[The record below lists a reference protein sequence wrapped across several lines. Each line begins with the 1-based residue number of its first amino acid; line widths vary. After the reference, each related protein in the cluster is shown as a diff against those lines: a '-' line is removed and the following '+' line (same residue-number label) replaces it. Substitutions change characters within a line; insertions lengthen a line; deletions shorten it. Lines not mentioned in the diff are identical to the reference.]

1 MFGYGGR
8 ILTVDV
14 TSGDQRVEEFDAGFA
29 RAYLGGNGFAAKLC
43 YDRIPPGIDAFD
55 PRNLVVFGTGP
66 ITDSV
71 IPGNNRNCVAGKSPL
86 NDLFFDSTFGGRFA
100 GTQRHTGFDAIVI
113 TGAAAEPVYV
123 LVDEQGA
130 RLQPARDLWGK
141 PTLQTARAILD
152 REGWESDV
160 VSIGPAGE
168 RRARIAALA
177 HYWKNRE
184 AFGARGGLAAVLGSK
199 NVKAVVVRGG
209 QKAQFARPDDLKAL
223 VNETREALKKG
234 TYNLHV
240 YGTPNLVKGIN
251 AIGGLG
257 FFNNRLEHSPDAEQV
272 GGERY
277 KLEFHKKDTTCNK
290 CPVACG
296 KTFEVK
302 AGEYAGTVWKMPEYE
317 TIYAFG
323 PMLGNLDPASLIKA
337 EELCD
342 QLGLD
347 TISMGVTIA
356 FVLEC
361 LERGFLTEREVGVPV
376 GWGNHQAVHRL
387 VEMTAR
393 RDGEEYVLNGTKMF
407 ITNGSIA
414 DLVFI
419 AARTDSTAKGSR
431 GISIFAVEKD
441 TPGFKASRALEK
453 MGWHSSNTAELVL
466 EDVRVPHE
474 NLIGEENQGF
484 YYIMSNFQ
492 NERLAIMGQALGEA
506 QRALELTVDHVKNRS
521 AFGGPLWNKQ
531 TIRQRLALRQAEID
545 AGRQLTYHAAWL
557 TEQGEDAVREVSEV
571 KALVGEMVNRVLY
584 DCVQFHGGMGFIA
597 ETAVERLYRDVRIAS
612 IGGGATEVMLDEVAK
627 RL

>member
-1 MFGYGGR
+1 MHGYGGK

-14 TSGDQRVEEFDAGFA
+14 GSGASRVEEFDAAFA

-113 TGAAAEPVYV
+113 TGAALEAVYLV
-123 LVDEQGA
+123 VDEAGA
-130 RLQPARDLWGK
+130 RLMPAKDLWGK
-141 PTLQTARAILD
+141 PTLQTAQAILD
-152 REGWESDV
+152 REGWDSDV
-160 VSIGPAGE
+160 VCIGPAGE
-168 RRARIAALA
+168 RRVRIAALA

-199 NVKAVVVRGG
+199 NIKALVVRGTR
-209 QKAQFARPDDLKAL
+209 KAQFADPEGLKSL

-240 YGTPNLVKGIN
+240 FGTPNLVKGIN

-257 FFNNRLEHSPDAEQV
+257 FYNNRFEYSPDAEQV

-277 KLEFHKKDTTCNK
+277 KEEFHKKDTTCNK

-302 AGEYAGTVWKMPEYE
+302 EGEYAGTVWKMPEYE
-317 TIYAFG
+317 SIYAFG

-361 LERGFLTEREVGVPV
+361 LEQGLLSEKEVGVPV
-376 GWGNHQAVHRL
+376 GWGDHRAVHRL
-387 VEMTAR
+387 VEMTALR
-393 RDGEEYVLNGTKMF
+393 EGFGDVLAE
-407 ITNGSIA
+407 GSA
-414 DLVFI
+414 RL
-419 AARTDSTAKGSR
+419 AARLGPEAGRFLHAVKSLEMPAHSARALKGMSIGYATGTRGGSHHDTRPTAQYAPDFDRRNPEGKAAWAIRSQNFTAVDDSLVLCRFTSERGGYGMYLNESYVRMINAATGWDLDVAELER
-431 GISIFAVEKD
+431 IGERICTLERAFNVREGISRKD
-441 TPGFKASRALEK
+441 DTLPWRVQHEPIPDGPSKGTFCPPE
-453 MGWHSSNTAELVL
+453 EL
-466 EDVRVPHE
+466 DR
-474 NLIGEENQGF
+474 
-484 YYIMSNFQ
+484 
-492 NERLAIMGQALGEA
+492 
-506 QRALELTVDHVKNRS
+506 
-521 AFGGPLWNKQ
+521 
-531 TIRQRLALRQAEID
+531 
-545 AGRQLTYHAAWL
+545 
-557 TEQGEDAVREVSEV
+557 
-571 KALVGEMVNRVLY
+571 
-584 DCVQFHGGMGFIA
+584 
-597 ETAVERLYRDVRIAS
+597 
-612 IGGGATEVMLDEVAK
+612 MLDEYYELRGWSK
-627 RL
+627 NGIPTPERLRTLGLEFAIRS

>member
-1 MFGYGGR
+1 MFGYGGQ

-14 TSGDQRVEEFDAGFA
+14 GSGAQRAEAFDAAFA
-29 RAYLGGNGFAAKLC
+29 RAYLGGNGLAAKLC

-55 PRNLVVFGTGP
+55 PRNLVVLGTGP

-71 IPGNNRNCVAGKSPL
+71 IPGNNRNCLAGKSPL
-86 NDLFFDSTFGGRFA
+86 NGLFFDSTFGGRFA
-100 GTQRHTGFDAIVI
+100 GTQRHTGFDAIAI
-113 TGAAAEPVYV
+113 TGAAPEPVYLV
-123 LVDEQGA
+123 VDETGA
-130 RLQPARDLWGK
+130 TLKPARDLWGK
-141 PTLQTARAILD
+141 PTLPTAQAILD
-152 REGWESDV
+152 REGWDSDV

-199 NVKAVVVRGG
+199 NLKAVVVRGS

-257 FFNNRLEHSPDAEQV
+257 FYNNRFEYSADAEQV

-277 KLEFHKKDTTCNK
+277 KQEFHKKDTTCNK

-302 AGEYAGTVWKMPEYE
+302 EGEYAGTVWKMPEYE
-317 TIYAFG
+317 SIYAFG
-323 PMLGNLDPASLIKA
+323 PMLGSLDPASLIKA

-361 LERGFLTEREVGVPV
+361 LERGFLTEKEIGVPLT
-376 GWGNHQAVHRL
+376 WGDHQAAHRL

-393 RDGEEYVLNGTKMF
+393 REGFGDVLAE
-407 ITNGSIA
+407 GSA
-414 DLVFI
+414 RL
-419 AARTDSTAKGSR
+419 AAR
-431 GISIFAVEKD
+431 
-441 TPGFKASRALEK
+441 
-453 MGWHSSNTAELVL
+453 
-466 EDVRVPHE
+466 
-474 NLIGEENQGF
+474 
-484 YYIMSNFQ
+484 
-492 NERLAIMGQALGEA
+492 LGPEA
-506 QRALELTVDHVKNRS
+506 QRFLHAVKGLEMPAHSARALKGMSIGYATGTRGGSHHDARPTAQYAPDFDRRSPEGKPAWAIRSQNFTAVDDSLVLCRFTSERGGYGMYLNESYVRMINAATGWDLDLQELERIGERICTLER
-521 AFGGPLWNKQ
+521 AFN
-531 TIRQRLALRQAEID
+531 
-545 AGRQLTYHAAWL
+545 
-557 TEQGEDAVREVSEV
+557 VREGISRKDDSLPWRVQHEPIPDGPSKGSFCPPEE
-571 KALVGEMVNRVLY
+571 LNR
-584 DCVQFHGGMGFIA
+584 
-597 ETAVERLYRDVRIAS
+597 
-612 IGGGATEVMLDEVAK
+612 MLDEYYELRGWSK
-627 RL
+627 DGIPTPERLRALNLDFAIQR

>member
-14 TSGDQRVEEFDAGFA
+14 TNGEQRIEEFDAAFA

-43 YDRIPPGIDAFD
+43 HDRIPPGIDPFD
-55 PRNLVVFGTGP
+55 PRNLVVFATGP

-86 NDLFFDSTFGGRFA
+86 NGLFFDSTFGGRFA
-100 GTQRHTGFDAIVI
+100 GTQRHTGFDAIAI
-113 TGAAAEPVYV
+113 TGTSLEPVYLV
-123 LVDEQGA
+123 VDEGGV
-130 RLQPARDLWGK
+130 RLTPAKDLWGQ
-141 PTLQTARAILD
+141 PTLQTAQTILD
-152 REGWESDV
+152 REGWDSDV

-168 RRARIAALA
+168 RRVRIAALA

-184 AFGARGGLAAVLGSK
+184 SFGARGGLAAVLGSK
-199 NVKAVVVRGG
+199 QVKAVVVRGSR
-209 QKAQFARPDDLKAL
+209 KAQFADPDLLKAM

-234 TYNLHV
+234 TSNLHV
-240 YGTPNLVKGIN
+240 FGTPNLVKGIN

-257 FFNNRLEHSPDAEQV
+257 FFNNRFEYSPDAEQV

-277 KLEFHKKDTTCNK
+277 KAEFHKKDTTCNK

-302 AGEYAGTVWKMPEYE
+302 EGEYAGTVWKMPEYE
-317 TIYAFG
+317 SIYAFG

-393 RDGEEYVLNGTKMF
+393 REGFGDVLAEGSARLAERLGPEARKFLHAVKGLEMPAHSARALKGMSIGYATGTRGGSHHDARPTAQYAPDFDRRNPEGKAAWAIRSQNFTAVDDSLVLCRFTSERGGYGMYLNESYVRMINAATGWDLDLAELERIGERICTLERAFNVREGVSRKDDTLPWRVQHEPIPDGPSKGTFCPPEELDRMLEEYYELRGWTKE
-407 ITNGSIA
+407 
-414 DLVFI
+414 
-419 AARTDSTAKGSR
+419 
-431 GISIFAVEKD
+431 GIPTPEKLRALGLEFAV
-441 TPGFKASRALEK
+441 
-453 MGWHSSNTAELVL
+453 
-466 EDVRVPHE
+466 
-474 NLIGEENQGF
+474 
-484 YYIMSNFQ
+484 
-492 NERLAIMGQALGEA
+492 
-506 QRALELTVDHVKNRS
+506 QR
-521 AFGGPLWNKQ
+521 
-531 TIRQRLALRQAEID
+531 
-545 AGRQLTYHAAWL
+545 
-557 TEQGEDAVREVSEV
+557 
-571 KALVGEMVNRVLY
+571 
-584 DCVQFHGGMGFIA
+584 
-597 ETAVERLYRDVRIAS
+597 
-612 IGGGATEVMLDEVAK
+612 
-627 RL
+627 

>member
-1 MFGYGGR
+1 MFGYGGK

-14 TSGDQRVEEFDAGFA
+14 TSGAQRVEEFDAAFA

-43 YDRIPPGIDAFD
+43 YDRIPPEIDAFD
-55 PRNLVVFGTGP
+55 PRNLVVLGTGP

-71 IPGNNRNCVAGKSPL
+71 IPGNNRNCLAGKSPL
-86 NDLFFDSTFGGRFA
+86 NGLFFDSTFGGRFA
-100 GTQRHTGFDAIVI
+100 GTQRHTGFDVI
-113 TGAAAEPVYV
+113 ALTGAAPEPVYV
-123 LVDEQGA
+123 VVDEAGA
-130 RLQPARDLWGK
+130 SLRPARDLWGK
-141 PTLQTARAILD
+141 PTLPTAQAILD
-152 REGWESDV
+152 REGWDSDV

-168 RRARIAALA
+168 RRVRIAALA

-209 QKAQFARPDDLKAL
+209 QKARFAKAEDLKAL

-234 TYNLHV
+234 TFNLHTF
-240 YGTPNLVKGIN
+240 GTPNLVKGIN

-257 FFNNRLEHSPDAEQV
+257 FYNNRVEYSPDAEQV

-277 KLEFHKKDTTCNK
+277 REEFRLKDTTCNK

-323 PMLGNLDPASLIKA
+323 PMLGNLDPGSIVKA

-361 LERGFLTEREVGVPV
+361 LERGFLTEKEIGVPLA
-376 GWGNHQAVHRL
+376 WGNHQAAHRL

-393 RDGEEYVLNGTKMF
+393 REGFGEVLAEG
-407 ITNGSIA
+407 
-414 DLVFI
+414 
-419 AARTDSTAKGSR
+419 AARLAARLGPEAQKFLHAVKGLEMPAHSARALKGMSIGYATGTRGGSHHDARPTAQYAPDFDRRNPEGKAAWAIRSQHFTAVDDSLVLCRFTSERGGYGMYLNESYVRMINAATGWDLDLAELER
-431 GISIFAVEKD
+431 IGERICNLERAFNVREGISRKD
-441 TPGFKASRALEK
+441 DTLPWRVQHEPIPDGPSKGAFCPPE
-453 MGWHSSNTAELVL
+453 EL
-466 EDVRVPHE
+466 
-474 NLIGEENQGF
+474 
-484 YYIMSNFQ
+484 
-492 NERLAIMGQALGEA
+492 
-506 QRALELTVDHVKNRS
+506 NR
-521 AFGGPLWNKQ
+521 
-531 TIRQRLALRQAEID
+531 
-545 AGRQLTYHAAWL
+545 
-557 TEQGEDAVREVSEV
+557 
-571 KALVGEMVNRVLY
+571 
-584 DCVQFHGGMGFIA
+584 
-597 ETAVERLYRDVRIAS
+597 
-612 IGGGATEVMLDEVAK
+612 MLDEYYELRGWSK
-627 RL
+627 DGIPSPERLRALGLDFAIRR

>member
-1 MFGYGGR
+1 MFGYGGK

-14 TSGDQRVEEFDAGFA
+14 TSGEQRIEEFDAAFA

-43 YDRIPPGIDAFD
+43 YDRIPPGIDPFD
-55 PRNLVVFGTGP
+55 PGNLVVFATGP
-66 ITDSV
+66 VTDSV

-86 NDLFFDSTFGGRFA
+86 NGLFFDSTFGGRFA
-100 GTQRHTGFDAIVI
+100 GTQRHTGFDAIAI
-113 TGAAAEPVYV
+113 TGTSPEPVYLV
-123 LVDEQGA
+123 VDEGGV
-130 RLQPARDLWGK
+130 RLTPAKELWGR
-141 PTLQTARAILD
+141 PTLQTAQAILD
-152 REGWESDV
+152 REGWDSDV

-168 RRARIAALA
+168 RRVRIAALA

-199 NVKAVVVRGG
+199 QVKAVVVRGSR
-209 QKAQFARPDDLKAL
+209 KAQFADPDLLKAL

-234 TYNLHV
+234 TANLHV
-240 YGTPNLVKGIN
+240 FGTPNLVKGIN

-257 FFNNRLEHSPDAEQV
+257 FFNNRFEYSPDAEQV

-277 KLEFHKKDTTCNK
+277 KAEFHKKDTTCNK

-393 RDGEEYVLNGTKMF
+393 REGFGDVLAEGSARLADRLGPEARKFLHAVKGLEMPAHSARALKGMSIGYATGTRGGSHHDARPTAQYAPDFDRRNPEGKAAWAIRSQNFTAVDDSLVLCRFTSERGGYGMYLNESYVRMINAATGWDLDLAELERIGERICTLERAFNVREGVSRKDDTLPWRVQHEPIPDGPSKGTFCPPEELDRMLEEYYEL
-407 ITNGSIA
+407 
-414 DLVFI
+414 
-419 AARTDSTAKGSR
+419 R
-431 GISIFAVEKD
+431 GWSKDGIPTPEKLRALGLEFAV
-441 TPGFKASRALEK
+441 
-453 MGWHSSNTAELVL
+453 
-466 EDVRVPHE
+466 
-474 NLIGEENQGF
+474 
-484 YYIMSNFQ
+484 
-492 NERLAIMGQALGEA
+492 
-506 QRALELTVDHVKNRS
+506 QR
-521 AFGGPLWNKQ
+521 
-531 TIRQRLALRQAEID
+531 
-545 AGRQLTYHAAWL
+545 
-557 TEQGEDAVREVSEV
+557 
-571 KALVGEMVNRVLY
+571 
-584 DCVQFHGGMGFIA
+584 
-597 ETAVERLYRDVRIAS
+597 
-612 IGGGATEVMLDEVAK
+612 
-627 RL
+627 

>member
-1 MFGYGGR
+1 MFGYGGT

-14 TSGDQRVEEFDAGFA
+14 TSGDQRVEEFDAAFA

-86 NDLFFDSTFGGRFA
+86 NELFFDSTFGGRFA

-113 TGAAAEPVYV
+113 TGVAPEPVYI

-141 PTLQTARAILD
+141 PTLQTAQAILD

-199 NVKAVVVRGG
+199 NVKAVVVRGSR
-209 QKAQFARPDDLKAL
+209 KAQFARPDDLKAL

-234 TYNLHV
+234 TSNLHV

-302 AGEYAGTVWKMPEYE
+302 EGVYAGTVWKMPEYE
-317 TIYAFG
+317 SIYAFG

-361 LERGFLTEREVGVPV
+361 LERGFLTEKEIGVPLT
-376 GWGNHQAVHRL
+376 WGDHQAAHRL

-393 RDGEEYVLNGTKMF
+393 REGFGDVLAE
-407 ITNGSIA
+407 GSA
-414 DLVFI
+414 RL
-419 AARTDSTAKGSR
+419 AARLDPEARKFLHAVKSLEMPAHSARALKGMSIGYATGTRGGSHHDARPTPQYAPDFDRRSPEGKPAWAVRSQNFTAVDDSLVLCRFTSERGGYGMYLNESYVRMINAATGWDLDLQELERIGERICSLER
-431 GISIFAVEKD
+431 AFNVREGISRKD
-441 TPGFKASRALEK
+441 DTLPWRVQHEPIPDGPSKGAFCPPE
-453 MGWHSSNTAELVL
+453 EL
-466 EDVRVPHE
+466 DR
-474 NLIGEENQGF
+474 
-484 YYIMSNFQ
+484 
-492 NERLAIMGQALGEA
+492 
-506 QRALELTVDHVKNRS
+506 
-521 AFGGPLWNKQ
+521 
-531 TIRQRLALRQAEID
+531 
-545 AGRQLTYHAAWL
+545 
-557 TEQGEDAVREVSEV
+557 
-571 KALVGEMVNRVLY
+571 
-584 DCVQFHGGMGFIA
+584 
-597 ETAVERLYRDVRIAS
+597 
-612 IGGGATEVMLDEVAK
+612 MLDEYYELRGWSKDGIPTPA
-627 RL
+627 RLRALGLEFAIQR

>member
-1 MFGYGGR
+1 MFGYGGK

-14 TSGDQRVEEFDAGFA
+14 TSGAQRVEEFDAAFA

-43 YDRIPPGIDAFD
+43 YDRIPPEIDAFD
-55 PRNLVVFGTGP
+55 PRNLVVLGTGP

-71 IPGNNRNCVAGKSPL
+71 IPGNNRNCLAGKSPL
-86 NDLFFDSTFGGRFA
+86 NGLFFDSTFGGRFA
-100 GTQRHTGFDAIVI
+100 GTQRHTGFDVI
-113 TGAAAEPVYV
+113 ALTGAAPEPVYV
-123 LVDEQGA
+123 VVDEAGA
-130 RLQPARDLWGK
+130 SLRPARDLWGK
-141 PTLQTARAILD
+141 PTLPTAQAILD
-152 REGWESDV
+152 REGWDSDV

-168 RRARIAALA
+168 RRVRIAALA

-209 QKAQFARPDDLKAL
+209 QKARFAKAEDLKAL

-234 TYNLHV
+234 TFNLHTF
-240 YGTPNLVKGIN
+240 GTPNLVKGIN

-257 FFNNRLEHSPDAEQV
+257 FYNNRVEYSPDAEQV

-277 KLEFHKKDTTCNK
+277 REEFRLKDTTCNK

-323 PMLGNLDPASLIKA
+323 PMLGNLDPGSIVKA

-361 LERGFLTEREVGVPV
+361 LERGFLTEKEIGVPLA
-376 GWGNHQAVHRL
+376 WGNHQAAHRL

-393 RDGEEYVLNGTKMF
+393 REGFGEVLAEG
-407 ITNGSIA
+407 
-414 DLVFI
+414 
-419 AARTDSTAKGSR
+419 AARLAARLGPEAQKFLHAVKGLEMPAHSARALKGMSIGYATGTRGGSHHDARPTAQYAPDFDRRNPEGKAAWAIRSQHFTAVDDSLVLCRFTSERGGYGMYLNESYVQMINAATGWDLDLAELER
-431 GISIFAVEKD
+431 IGERICNLERAFNVREGISRKD
-441 TPGFKASRALEK
+441 DTLPWRVQHEPIPDGPSKGAFCPPE
-453 MGWHSSNTAELVL
+453 EL
-466 EDVRVPHE
+466 
-474 NLIGEENQGF
+474 
-484 YYIMSNFQ
+484 
-492 NERLAIMGQALGEA
+492 
-506 QRALELTVDHVKNRS
+506 NR
-521 AFGGPLWNKQ
+521 
-531 TIRQRLALRQAEID
+531 
-545 AGRQLTYHAAWL
+545 
-557 TEQGEDAVREVSEV
+557 
-571 KALVGEMVNRVLY
+571 
-584 DCVQFHGGMGFIA
+584 
-597 ETAVERLYRDVRIAS
+597 
-612 IGGGATEVMLDEVAK
+612 MLDEYYELRGWSK
-627 RL
+627 DGIPSPERLRALGLDFAIRR

>member
-1 MFGYGGR
+1 MHGYGGK

-14 TSGDQRVEEFDAGFA
+14 GSGASRVEEFDAAFA

-113 TGAAAEPVYV
+113 TGAALEAVYLV
-123 LVDEQGA
+123 VDEAGA
-130 RLQPARDLWGK
+130 RLMPAKDLWGK
-141 PTLQTARAILD
+141 PTLQTAQAILD
-152 REGWESDV
+152 REGWDSDV
-160 VSIGPAGE
+160 VCIGPAGE
-168 RRARIAALA
+168 RRVRIAALA

-199 NVKAVVVRGG
+199 NIKALVVRGTR
-209 QKAQFARPDDLKAL
+209 KAQFADPEGLKSL

-240 YGTPNLVKGIN
+240 FGTPNLVKGIN

-257 FFNNRLEHSPDAEQV
+257 FYNNRFEYSPDAEQV

-277 KLEFHKKDTTCNK
+277 KEEFHKKDTTCNK

-302 AGEYAGTVWKMPEYE
+302 EGEYAGTVWKMPEYE
-317 TIYAFG
+317 SIYAFG

-361 LERGFLTEREVGVPV
+361 LEQGLLSEKEVGVPV
-376 GWGNHQAVHRL
+376 GWGDHRAVHRL
-387 VEMTAR
+387 VEMTALR
-393 RDGEEYVLNGTKMF
+393 EGFGDVLAE
-407 ITNGSIA
+407 GSA
-414 DLVFI
+414 RL
-419 AARTDSTAKGSR
+419 AARLGPEAGRFLHAVKSLEMPAHSARALKGMSIGYATGTRGGSHHDTRPTAQYAPDFDRRNPEGKAAWAIRSQNFTAVDDSLVLCRFTSERGGYGMYLNESYVRMINAATGWDLDVAELER
-431 GISIFAVEKD
+431 IGERICTLERAFNVREGISRKD
-441 TPGFKASRALEK
+441 DTLPWRVQHEPIPDGPSKGTFCPPE
-453 MGWHSSNTAELVL
+453 EL
-466 EDVRVPHE
+466 DR
-474 NLIGEENQGF
+474 
-484 YYIMSNFQ
+484 
-492 NERLAIMGQALGEA
+492 
-506 QRALELTVDHVKNRS
+506 
-521 AFGGPLWNKQ
+521 
-531 TIRQRLALRQAEID
+531 
-545 AGRQLTYHAAWL
+545 
-557 TEQGEDAVREVSEV
+557 
-571 KALVGEMVNRVLY
+571 
-584 DCVQFHGGMGFIA
+584 
-597 ETAVERLYRDVRIAS
+597 
-612 IGGGATEVMLDEVAK
+612 MLDEYYELRDWSK
-627 RL
+627 NGIPTPERLRTLGLEFAIRS